1 MKALLAGLAFLAFLL
16 VGCDS
21 NTAEAPP
28 PGDITP
34 IAKTSAQGK
43 YLPGTVPPTAP
54 AAAGAPA
61 RTNRANVEPGSVAT
75 PKPGS
80 GDWLWKG
87 YKNPLDRATP
97 KKK

>member
-1 MKALLAGLAFLAFLL
+1 MKAVIPALALLAFFFA
-16 VGCDS
+16 GCDS

-34 IAKTSAQGK
+34 TVKTSAQGK
-43 YLPGTVPPTAP
+43 YLPGTVPPQ
-54 AAAGAPA
+54 GATSATP
-61 RTNRANVEPGSVAT
+61 RSNRPGVEPGTAAT
-75 PKPGS
+75 PKAGS

-87 YKNPLDRATP
+87 YKNPLDRPTP

>member
-1 MKALLAGLAFLAFLL
+1 MKALLPGLPLLLFLFT
-16 VGCDS
+16 GCDS

-34 IAKTSAQGK
+34 IVKTSAQGK

-54 AAAGAPA
+54 GPAANAKPA
-61 RTNRANVEPGSVAT
+61 RGNVEPGTVAT
-75 PKPGS
+75 PKPGD
-80 GDWLWKG
+80 GNWLWKG
-87 YKNPLDRATP
+87 YRNPLDHPTP